1 MTKKHEEAQPPMQTL
16 LEVHQERVTNPKYVC
31 IGGQKRQELTEL
43 FWVLR
48 VRGVTIGYSPCSVH
62 RSSYTVWTI
71 SSSTPVLLCT
81 LKNKLKTVSNHSKH
95 SKLSCGEHKTIFP
108 ECATNLISAL
118 TEQTIKDTFNLQKDG
133 NPISLELELALF
145 FGMFVSFLL

>member
-1 MTKKHEEAQPPMQTL
+1 MTKKQEEAQPWVQTF

-31 IGGQKRQELTEL
+31 VGGQKRQELTEL
-43 FWVLR
+43 SWALG
-48 VRGVTIGYSPCSVH
+48 VRGVTLGYSPCFDHHSNY
-62 RSSYTVWTI
+62 SVWTI
-71 SSSTPVLLCT
+71 SSSTPVLLRT
-81 LKNKLKTVSNHSKH
+81 LKNKLKTVSKY
-95 SKLSCGEHKTIFP
+95 SKLSCGEHKTIFL

-145 FGMFVSFLL
+145 FAMFVSFLL